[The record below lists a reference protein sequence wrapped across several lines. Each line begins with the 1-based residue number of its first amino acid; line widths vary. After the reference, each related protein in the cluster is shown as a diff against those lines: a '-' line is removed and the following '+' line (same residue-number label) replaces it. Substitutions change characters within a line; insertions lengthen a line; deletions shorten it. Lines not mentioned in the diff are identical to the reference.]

1 MSKNLVTIEND
12 DNVAI
17 LHWDDGK
24 ANVLGYPGIAA
35 LLEALD
41 EVEAAGADAVVLSG
55 QAGKYCAGFDLAVM
69 KEGNEAAR
77 GMLARGVDLFMRL
90 YLFPRPV
97 VTACTGHAIAA
108 GAILLMCTDLRV
120 GAQGKFKIGLPE
132 VTIGMSLPFFATEL
146 DRDRLSK
153 RHYTR
158 ATALGYLY
166 SPDQAVD
173 VGYLDEVVAADQV
186 LATAVEQAHGLTGIS
201 RSGLVA
207 TRQTTRAAIA
217 DEIKAGLAADL
228 ANFDTA
234 N

>member
-146 DRDRLSK
+146 ARDRLSK

>member
-1 MSKNLVTIEND
+1 MSKPLVTIEND
-12 DNVAI
+12 DNVTI

-146 DRDRLSK
+146 ARDRLSK

-201 RSGLVA
+201 RSGLLA

>member
-1 MSKNLVTIEND
+1 
-12 DNVAI
+12 
-17 LHWDDGK
+17 
-24 ANVLGYPGIAA
+24 
-35 LLEALD
+35 
-41 EVEAAGADAVVLSG
+41 
-55 QAGKYCAGFDLAVM
+55 
-69 KEGNEAAR
+69 
-77 GMLARGVDLFMRL
+77 
-90 YLFPRPV
+90 
-97 VTACTGHAIAA
+97 
-108 GAILLMCTDLRV
+108 
-120 GAQGKFKIGLPE
+120 
-132 VTIGMSLPFFATEL
+132 LPFFATEL
-146 DRDRLSK
+146 ARDRLSK

-201 RSGLVA
+201 RGGLVA

-228 ANFDTA
+228 ANFDTG

>member
-12 DNVAI
+12 DNIAI

-24 ANVLGYPGIAA
+24 ANVLGYDGIAA

-97 VTACTGHAIAA
+97 VSACTGHAIAA
-108 GAILLMCTDLRV
+108 GAIMLMCTDLRV

-146 DRDRLSK
+146 ARDRLSK

-201 RSGLVA
+201 RGGLVA
-207 TRQTTRAAIA
+207 TRQTTRAVIA
-217 DEIKAGLAADL
+217 GEIKAGLAADL
-228 ANFDTA
+228 ANFDTT

>member
-12 DNVAI
+12 DNIAI
-17 LHWDDGK
+17 LHWNDGK

-108 GAILLMCTDLRV
+108 GAILLMCSDLRV

-146 DRDRLSK
+146 ARDRLSK

-201 RSGLVA
+201 RSGLLG

>member
-1 MSKNLVTIEND
+1 
-12 DNVAI
+12 
-17 LHWDDGK
+17 
-24 ANVLGYPGIAA
+24 
-35 LLEALD
+35 
-41 EVEAAGADAVVLSG
+41 
-55 QAGKYCAGFDLAVM
+55 
-69 KEGNEAAR
+69 
-77 GMLARGVDLFMRL
+77 LFMRL

-146 DRDRLSK
+146 ARDRLSK

-201 RSGLVA
+201 RSGLLG